1 MPTRT
6 YWLVSVPQLAPSLER
21 ARVSRLELP
30 AFRVGTLDALM
41 ALSDSAAKDDAAVS
55 QLCQRIGK
63 QFREIEEDGMEDE
76 GGAGGLAVADALVMR
91 FRWNDA
97 KYAANSSTPLSNIVQ
112 GIVRDAEQLERD
124 LTARANAYA
133 HAKQELATVRRNW
146 EGGLLTR
153 SLADWVPAAQVLN
166 TEHLLSL
173 YVVVPRYATTEFLN
187 SYESLSAA
195 AVVPRSA
202 TLITEDKEWALFS
215 VVVLRRGAAEFRRA
229 AREQRYQVREYQHSS
244 SNDNDNGAADGAPD
258 ARGRYEQL
266 AQEVTQRGGQLR
278 QWCRVAYTEA
288 AEALLHLKV
297 VRLFVESV
305 LRYGLPVTFEAA
317 CIQPE
322 EKQEARV
329 RQALRHRYRHLA
341 FGYREEDGGGG
352 GGDGGSANALAVA
365 LGLQRR
371 AAPATAATNA
381 AGGTASDGIGGDDE
395 PYVSLSLQLGV
406 AAGR

>member
-6 YWLVSVPQLAPSLER
+6 YWLISVPQLAPSLER

-41 ALSDSAAKDDAAVS
+41 ALSDGAAKDDAAVS
-55 QLCQRIGK
+55 QLCHRIGK
-63 QFREIEEDGMEDE
+63 QFREIEDDGMEDE
-76 GGAGGLAVADALVMR
+76 GGAEGLAVAEELLMR

-133 HAKQELATVRRNW
+133 NAKQELATVRRHG

-173 YVVVPRYATTEFLN
+173 YVVVPRYATADFLN

-229 AREQRYQVREYQHSS
+229 ARERRYQVREYQHSNS
-244 SNDNDNGAADGAPD
+244 NDNGAADGAPD

-288 AEALLHLKV
+288 TEALLHLKV

-341 FGYREEDGGGG
+341 FGYREEEEDGG
-352 GGDGGSANALAVA
+352 GGSANALAAA

-371 AAPATAATNA
+371 AAPATAITNA
-381 AGGTASDGIGGDDE
+381 VGGTATDGIDGDGDDE
-395 PYVSLSLQLGV
+395 PYVSFSLQLGV
-406 AAGR
+406 TVGR